1 MSEAA
6 ASDSEKPA
14 EKRRVVLVTGP
25 SGAGRSTALNVL
37 EDAGFEAIDNL
48 PLRLLPQLIEGGE
61 PGRALA
67 LGIDARTRDFSTDRV
82 LGRDFAGGKHY
93 ASANHWPRAWYD
105 NALENP
111 RVQVTM
117 DGTTADYIAV
127 PVDDE
132 EHERVAAEIGNGIGF
147 KIMVGFAPQRFL
159 RLDPVESR

>member
-1 MSEAA
+1 MELSRVARKAGLGFLAYVGFVVVFETLLGVVQPDTGETIVITTTDADGVASE
-6 ASDSEKPA
+6 
-14 EKRRVVLVTGP
+14 
-25 SGAGRSTALNVL
+25 
-37 EDAGFEAIDNL
+37 
-48 PLRLLPQLIEGGE
+48 
-61 PGRALA
+61 
-67 LGIDARTRDFSTDRV
+67 RV

-93 ASANHWPRAWYD
+93 ASANHWPRAWYN

-111 RVQVTM
+111 RVRVTM

-132 EHERVAAEIGNGIGF
+132 EHERVASEIGNGLVF

>member
-1 MSEAA
+1 MEFS
-6 ASDSEKPA
+6 
-14 EKRRVVLVTGP
+14 RV
-25 SGAGRSTALNVL
+25 
-37 EDAGFEAIDNL
+37 
-48 PLRLLPQLIEGGE
+48 
-61 PGRALA
+61 
-67 LGIDARTRDFSTDRV
+67 ARTVGFGLLAYVALVVVFETWLGVLQPDIGDTIVITTTNADGVSTDRV

-93 ASANHWPRAWYD
+93 ASANHWPRAWYN

-132 EHERVAAEIGNGIGF
+132 EHERVAAEIGNGIVF